1 MCRAQQGE
9 TPMQVAPPKIPYSFS
24 ALEPA
29 MSRETLWL
37 HFSRHHH
44 ACFESA
50 MALFGRHASGR
61 TELEDLIVQTARVP
75 SQAKL
80 SRLLAGLWNHHMFW
94 GSMRPAGGGAPNGP
108 VANLIRRRFGTYD
121 NFVLK
126 FRQAAAGLYGSGW
139 VWLTWHHGDLKSKPP
154 QTRNPRSWT
163 ARRYCSRSICGNT
176 PITWIIKTA
185 ARSMFEH
192 FLRNW
197 STGTSRT
204 AI

>member
-50 MALFGRHASGR
+50 LALLGGTPPEGA
-61 TELEDLIVQTARVP
+61 ELEDLLVRTARVP

-108 VANLIRRRFGTYD
+108 VANLIRRGFGTYD

-139 VWLTWHHGDLKSKPP
+139 VWLTWHHGDLKIETTTNSESPLLH
-154 QTRNPRSWT
+154 
-163 ARRYCSRSICGNT
+163 G
-176 PITWIIKTA
+176 
-185 ARSMFEH
+185 
-192 FLRNW
+192 
-197 STGTSRT
+197 
-204 AI
+204 